1 FGRFLTADPIT
12 SSPLT
17 TQGNNRYAYVDND
30 PINLTDPSGFAP
42 SGGFFDG
49 WPSPYTE
56 IVTGAYTAAWVGL
69 ATYAV
74 IDALRGASAGA
85 TAGGAAVATPTTS
98 TLSAE
103 FVVVGKNVGKAP
115 GGAASIGLGIGSGIQ
130 ILDAANLPLPKP
142 AVPARS
148 PTPGQAPTGNAKAQS
163 LGRVGPARGYPTAW
177 KAAQAALERYNPES
191 ILSKDP
197 TNVLD
202 YGDEYGGLIYEFGG
216 RYHYTEAVVSE
227 PQGTV
232 HPWKAMKYVPE
243 KARSRIVGDYHT
255 HGGPNAIVDG
265 EDFSGFHHGI
275 GSSSKTLS
283 GLG

>member
-1 FGRFLTADPIT
+1 SVSSFPHQSARRVPPIRAQAR
-12 SSPLT
+12 SARRARIWEGPQARRQRSCRAPARVGIKT
-17 TQGNNRYAYVDND
+17 T
-30 PINLTDPSGFAP
+30 GFAP

-74 IDALRGASAGA
+74 IDALGGASAGA

-148 PTPGQAPTGNAKAQS
+148 PTPGQAPTGNAKGQS
-163 LGRVGPARGYPTAW
+163 LGRVGPGRS
-177 KAAQAALERYNPES
+177 E
-191 ILSKDP
+191 ILSRRGGAGP
-197 TNVLD
+197 TPSVR
-202 YGDEYGGLIYEFGG
+202 YG
-216 RYHYTEAVVSE
+216 
-227 PQGTV
+227 
-232 HPWKAMKYVPE
+232 
-243 KARSRIVGDYHT
+243 
-255 HGGPNAIVDG
+255 
-265 EDFSGFHHGI
+265 
-275 GSSSKTLS
+275 
-283 GLG
+283 

>member
-74 IDALRGASAGA
+74 IDALGGASAGA

-148 PTPGQAPTGNAKAQS
+148 PTPGQAPTGNAKGQS
-163 LGRVGPARGYPTAW
+163 LGRVGPGRS
-177 KAAQAALERYNPES
+177 E
-191 ILSKDP
+191 ILSRRGGAGP
-197 TNVLD
+197 TPSVRYGQARVDAAYRSLEVRWAKGPVYDQVLAD
-202 YGDEYGGLIYEFGG
+202 YGQTTATGVRIGSPALQSEGMLRSTIVHENVHVRQLRSGNYPHWRSDVAAY
-216 RYHYTEAVVSE
+216 VSE
-227 PQGTV
+227 
-232 HPWKAMKYVPE
+232 AEAYRE
-243 KARSRIVGDYHT
+243 
-255 HGGPNAIVDG
+255 
-265 EDFSGFHHGI
+265 
-275 GSSSKTLS
+275 
-283 GLG
+283 